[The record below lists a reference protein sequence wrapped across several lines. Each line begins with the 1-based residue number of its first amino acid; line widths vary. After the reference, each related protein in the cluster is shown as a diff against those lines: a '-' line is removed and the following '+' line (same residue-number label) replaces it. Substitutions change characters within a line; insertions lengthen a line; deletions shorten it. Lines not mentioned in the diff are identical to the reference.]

1 MILNKSFIAGM
12 VAGAL
17 IAIISIA
24 LKMSE
29 NQKVTYKGCEVIR
42 IYTIQN
48 GEVIDSCVIYK
59 QK

>member
-1 MILNKSFIAGM
+1 MNKSFTVGM

-29 NQKVTYKGCEVIR
+29 NQKVTYKCGEVIR

-59 QK
+59 HK

>member
-1 MILNKSFIAGM
+1 MNKSFTAGM

-29 NQKVTYKGCEVIR
+29 SPKVTHKGGEVIR

>member
-1 MILNKSFIAGM
+1 MNKSFIAGI

-17 IAIISIA
+17 IAIIAIA

-29 NQKVTYKGCEVIR
+29 NQKVTYKSVDVIH
-42 IYTIQN
+42 IYTMQN